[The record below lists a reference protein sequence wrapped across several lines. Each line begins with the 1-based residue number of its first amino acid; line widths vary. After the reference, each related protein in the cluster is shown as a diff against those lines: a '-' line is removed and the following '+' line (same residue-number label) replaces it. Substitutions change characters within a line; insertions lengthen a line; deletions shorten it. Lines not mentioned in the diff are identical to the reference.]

1 MIKVRINMVFKIVF
15 FLKLPS
21 LSFVFYHD
29 THFEVSNTFTKGTTQ
44 RGAWLV
50 RKERDKLHFYGTVK
64 ETLRIVFNRNFLPA
78 PQIRM
83 PAKVLITA
91 SCLNNELPVELE
103 MVHPSVMLVAPE
115 SVCLL

>member
-1 MIKVRINMVFKIVF
+1 MILI
-15 FLKLPS
+15 LKFQIPL
-21 LSFVFYHD
+21 
-29 THFEVSNTFTKGTTQ
+29 Q
-44 RGAWLV
+44 REQLRGEPGLF